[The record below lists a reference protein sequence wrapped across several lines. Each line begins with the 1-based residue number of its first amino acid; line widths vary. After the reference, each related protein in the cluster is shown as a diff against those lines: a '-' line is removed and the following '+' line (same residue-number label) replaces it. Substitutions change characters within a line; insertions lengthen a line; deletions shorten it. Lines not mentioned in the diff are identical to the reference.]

1 MEVGEGTFVIRP
13 EVCGLEVEVARL
25 EGLFRDL
32 ADACRT
38 YLDGGVSDPRQ
49 REDDE

>member
-13 EVCGLEVEVARL
+13 EVRGLEVEVARL
-25 EGLFRDL
+25 ERLFRDL

-38 YLDGGVSDPRQ
+38 YLDGAGETEEQV
-49 REDDE
+49 DE